1 MSRCASH
8 GVRALL
14 TLPESQPKIGKG
26 LALRIR
32 TAVVHLSP
40 ADTADPRSVC
50 PWSTAACRAACIN
63 WAGRGGIGVA
73 ADGSGAERNT
83 VQLARMARTRLFW
96 SDRAEFIRMLRS
108 EVSRFATAC
117 DRMGMVSALRPNGTS
132 DLPWETIAPDILGS
146 VAMSYDY
153 TKGKARALRSAAA
166 DRGDDAE
173 WPATYRLT
181 WSASEQD
188 TEQDILQ
195 MMQQGCGA
203 AVPFH
208 ADAHAEMLLR
218 GSWRGFRVVDGDT
231 HDVRPIDRDQNGI
244 PQGEGYICALRAKG
258 SRGKRDASGFVR
270 GVLS

>member
-1 MSRCASH
+1 
-8 GVRALL
+8 
-14 TLPESQPKIGKG
+14 
-26 LALRIR
+26 
-32 TAVVHLSP
+32 
-40 ADTADPRSVC
+40 
-50 PWSTAACRAACIN
+50 
-63 WAGRGGIGVA
+63 
-73 ADGSGAERNT
+73 
-83 VQLARMARTRLFW
+83 
-96 SDRAEFIRMLRS
+96 
-108 EVSRFATAC
+108 
-117 DRMGMVSALRPNGTS
+117 MVSALRPNGTS